1 MESNKIIAAVLAGG
15 KSSRMGQDKGLML
28 RRGKPMI
35 QYVLEAINGCQIPAI
50 IVSANAVYSQFGYEV
65 IPDIE
70 LNKGPMGGLL
80 SAMESVNATHVLL
93 LSCDMPLITSDI
105 IIHLTSE
112 VEEHSV
118 TVARIKN
125 QLMPLLAVYSLRIKD
140 AVKQRITL
148 NELKMHDLINAVD
161 HKIVSY
167 DNYKSLNS
175 HWYINVNSPADFA
188 LLSENGNTNN

>member
-28 RRGKPMI
+28 LRGKPMI